1 HESVDYVRDADRRRG
16 RRGVLCFFG
25 RTGVLQLTDADLCP
39 VMNEQFDNLDL
50 QNTWTRDVELGG
62 FQNSEFELTTDSNND
77 LFVHDGELYIMPTL
91 TSDTLGRAAIFD
103 GGSNFVRASLNYGV
117 LQTLQMHLFGWWS
130 QKQSSYDKALHIY
143 AVEWTPDWMR
153 FYMDSRLQAKI
164 NIKIMGHGGKNFF
177 QRRNYPAT
185 IEVVVNN
192 IWQQQNDMTAAPFDH
207 AFYLILDLA
216 VGGTS
221 GWFPDNVGGKMW
233 FDGSS
238 SAMPRVPTPPS
249 GIFTDIPLNTH
260 IQSADLSSAFTLGT
274 PLSTSLA
281 SDQVLASEGW
291 RAASNARPE
300 EKSGG
305 YSRSAPR
312 RDVALFSAGG

>member
-1 HESVDYVRDADRRRG
+1 
-16 RRGVLCFFG
+16 
-25 RTGVLQLTDADLCP
+25 
-39 VMNEQFDNLDL
+39 MNEQFDNLDL

-103 GGSNFVRASLNYGV
+103 GGSYSLSGCTSTNKVASLRCACRLSVGRSMCVLLLPFFSYPPPLLPMLAADHGGPRERPAYPAQGSNFVRASLNYGV

-177 QRRNYPAT
+177 QR
-185 IEVVVNN
+185 
-192 IWQQQNDMTAAPFDH
+192 
-207 AFYLILDLA
+207 
-216 VGGTS
+216 GTT
-221 GWFPDNVGGKMW
+221 
-233 FDGSS
+233 
-238 SAMPRVPTPPS
+238 PR
-249 GIFTDIPLNTH
+249 
-260 IQSADLSSAFTLGT
+260 
-274 PLSTSLA
+274 
-281 SDQVLASEGW
+281 
-291 RAASNARPE
+291 R
-300 EKSGG
+300 
-305 YSRSAPR
+305 SRS
-312 RDVALFSAGG
+312 S